1 VARGQLALRYLDGCS
16 NGDFIVIKR
25 FVLYGLPFLADLV
38 VGLVLFVG
46 RHSLASRGFDE
57 TTVGSIVLC
66 YGLGYVVSSLM
77 MAKIVTPARAKAEML
92 FSLAVIAIICL
103 LLANVQTLLLIQVL
117 YCLFPLTVSLYFNAF
132 QIYMLGI
139 SNDDS
144 RPLAVTIG
152 RFTFAW
158 SVGYAVGPF
167 ISSLLKNY
175 TTWAQT
181 YYLAAGVAVVMGLL
195 LYRFKPVREERPET
209 GPGPAPVE
217 SPRRSLV
224 VASWVGV
231 LVGWTVYNALIIY
244 WPVQAVQ
251 LGVSSTM
258 KGLVEFSFALAQAL
272 SGLALAYVPGWHHK
286 PKWLFGLG
294 ALAVIALTLFGSG
307 TYAPL
312 FLVAGV
318 LYGTYNG
325 GMFSFMGYH
334 AMLDETKAVRRVAF
348 NETFVGICF
357 LIASPVA
364 RLLHRPGTP
373 FGGSYLR
380 LAGILAV
387 GLIAQALYA
396 GYLLRR
402 EAVVT
407 AEAPSMV

>member
-1 VARGQLALRYLDGCS
+1 ML
-16 NGDFIVIKR
+16 KR
-25 FVLYGLPFLADLV
+25 FVLYGLPLLADLV

-46 RHSLASRGFDE
+46 RHSLAGRGFDE
-57 TTVGSIVLC
+57 ATVGSIVLC
-66 YGLGYVVSSLM
+66 YGFGYVVSSLL

-92 FSLAVIAIICL
+92 ISLAVIATICL
-103 LLANVQTLLLIQVL
+103 ILANVQTLLLIQVL
-117 YCLFPLTVSLYFNAF
+117 YLLFPLTVSLYFNAF

-139 SNDDS
+139 SNEDS

-167 ISSLLKNY
+167 VSSLLRSY

-181 YYLAAGVAVVMGLL
+181 YYLAAGVAIVMGLL
-195 LYRFKPVREERPET
+195 LYRFKPVREARTET
-209 GPGPAPVE
+209 ALESAPVE

-224 VASWVGV
+224 VASWIGA
-231 LVGWTVYNALIIY
+231 LVGWTAYNALMIY

-251 LGVSSTM
+251 LGMSSTM
-258 KGLVEFSFALAQAL
+258 KGMVEFSFALAQAV
-272 SGLALAYVPGWHHK
+272 SGLVLAYVPGWHHK
-286 PKWLFGLG
+286 PKWLLGLG
-294 ALAVIALTLFGSG
+294 ALAVFALALFGSG

-318 LYGTYNG
+318 LYGIYNG
-325 GMFSFMGYH
+325 GMFSFMAYH
-334 AMLDETKAVRRVAF
+334 SMLDEDKAVRRVAL

-357 LIASPVA
+357 LIASPLA
-364 RLLHRPGTP
+364 GLLHRSGTP

-396 GYLLRR
+396 AHLLRR
-402 EAVVT
+402 EAGVAAEVPGT
-407 AEAPSMV
+407 A

>member
-1 VARGQLALRYLDGCS
+1 ML
-16 NGDFIVIKR
+16 KR
-25 FVLYGLPFLADLV
+25 FVLYGLPFLADLI

-57 TTVGSIVLC
+57 ATVGSIVLC
-66 YGLGYVVSSLM
+66 YGCGYVVSSLL

-92 FSLAVIAIICL
+92 ISLASIVVICL
-103 LLANVQTLLLIQVL
+103 VLANVRGLLLIQVF
-117 YCLFPLTVSLYFNAF
+117 YCLFPLAVSLYFNAF

-139 SNDDS
+139 SNEDA
-144 RPLAVTIG
+144 RPLAITIG

-175 TTWAQT
+175 STWAQI
-181 YYLAAGVAVVMGLL
+181 YYLAAGVAVLMGLL
-195 LYRFKPVREERPET
+195 LYRFKPLREERAERVAEPVPEQ
-209 GPGPAPVE
+209 GA
-217 SPRRSLV
+217 RRSLV
-224 VASWVGV
+224 MASWVGV
-231 LVGWTVYNALIIY
+231 LVGWTIYNAVVIY

-258 KGLVEFSFALAQAL
+258 KGMVEFAFAAAQAVSALAL
-272 SGLALAYVPGWHHK
+272 SCVPGWHHK
-286 PKWLFGLG
+286 PKWLAGLG
-294 ALAVIALTLFGSG
+294 ALAVIALVLFSSG
-307 TYAPL
+307 THAPL
-312 FLVAGV
+312 FVFAGL
-318 LYGTYNG
+318 LYGTYLG
-325 GMFSFMGYH
+325 GMWSHVAYH
-334 AMLDETKAVRRVAF
+334 SMLEEDKAVRRVAL

-364 RLLHRPGTP
+364 GLLHRSSTP

-396 GYLLRR
+396 TYLLRR
-402 EAVVT
+402 EASVAVEVPGT
-407 AEAPSMV
+407 V